1 MPSALLSYF
10 LLAHEMRQKQV
21 GGGVIGDVRKK
32 ISHLTWM
39 PCRHTH
45 DTRLSTRIQRR
56 MKNSRGSEGFL
67 LRKSRFY
74 SASEASGQ
82 SQNTG
87 IQKNI
92 PTKGFFSFPL
102 MAALSPFLLSKIRTY
117 FFFSQDRLLF

>member
-1 MPSALLSYF
+1 
-10 LLAHEMRQKQV
+10 
-21 GGGVIGDVRKK
+21 
-32 ISHLTWM
+32 
-39 PCRHTH
+39 
-45 DTRLSTRIQRR
+45 

-117 FFFSQDRLLF
+117 FFFLKTAFSSRKMTKLYKEEQK